1 MLQGIPRYPA
11 PSPDGMPS
19 LDHKR
24 RAALLAASALVPA
37 LVAGCGGGGGG
48 KDATALLDKAFKGTV
63 RSADVNL
70 SAQLRIAGVKGL
82 DKPVRIKAVG
92 PYVSSRTGIP
102 RLDIDL
108 TLGAPDSGQSIQT
121 GFLSTGD
128 RAFVKFGGAFYEQP
142 RSSVT
147 RANRNLAKG
156 SGGRPV
162 SLRDLGLS
170 PRDWVRDARS
180 RGTETVGGVKVE
192 RVSGKVDVRTA
203 VRDLNRVVQR
213 SAGRV
218 PNAPRPL
225 TAKDLDALAKVVKN
239 PSFDVYVGKRDD
251 LIRRVSLSLDLAV
264 PKADRARLGGISGG
278 SIRFSLE
285 LDKVNGSQTVQAPAT
300 SRPISDLT
308 KQLGGLAA
316 LRAGAGAATPGS
328 GSGGSSGSAQGGSSS
343 SSLQRYS
350 DCIDRAK
357 PSDTAALTRCSQLV
371 R

>member
-1 MLQGIPRYPA
+1 
-11 PSPDGMPS
+11 MPS

-24 RAALLAASALVPA
+24 RMALLAASAAA
-37 LVAGCGGGGGG
+37 LVAVTGCGGGGDGG
-48 KDATALLDKAFKGTV
+48 KAATALLDRAFRGTV

-82 DKPVRIKAVG
+82 DKPVRVKAVG
-92 PYVSSRTGIP
+92 PYVSARTGLP
-102 RLDIDL
+102 KLDIDL

-170 PRDWVRDARS
+170 PRDWIRDARS
-180 RGTETVGGVKVE
+180 RGSATVGGVTVE
-192 RVSGKVDVRTA
+192 HVSGRVDVRTA

-218 PNAPRPL
+218 ANAPRPL

-239 PSFDVYVGKRDD
+239 PSFDVYVGKRDN
-251 LIRRVSLSLDLAV
+251 LIRRVALSLDLAV

-285 LDKVNGSQTVQAPAT
+285 LDKVNGSQTIQAPAR
-300 SRPISDLT
+300 SRPIADLT

-316 LRAGAGAATPGS
+316 LRAGAGAGSAGSSS
-328 GSGGSSGSAQGGSSS
+328 GSGGSAAGGTSTSSS
-343 SSLQRYS
+343 NLKRYS
-350 DCIDRAK
+350 DCIDRAR